1 MLNFLEKSMLSILKN
16 FGFSQIVLI
25 LEANNWVSNTDLLYK
40 FGIYPQEVALHARFY
55 LNI

>member
-1 MLNFLEKSMLSILKN
+1 MLSILKN

-40 FGIYPQEVALHARFY
+40 FGIYPQEVALHDRFY